1 MRTNALMST
10 KVQSRPTESVTRW
23 VIEKRATRQEIG
35 WGAVGLEIRAAY
47 TEAVDLDLVFL
58 GTSGSVPT
66 ARRGLAGTLLRR
78 GGERILFDCGEGTQ
92 RQLLRSSVG
101 LVELP
106 EIFLTHYH
114 ADHYLGLP
122 GMLKTFAL
130 RGREVPLTV
139 YGPPGL
145 VDLFSIL
152 RRIFGRLNYELG
164 LVELR
169 PGEAVERADYR
180 IEAIA
185 VEHGITANGYAL
197 VEAPRPGR
205 FDVEEARRLGVPS
218 GPLFGRLQGGET
230 VELDDVASVAP
241 EQVLGPPR
249 PGRKV
254 VLAGDTR
261 ATASVLAAAR
271 DADLLVHEATFSVE
285 EGERAEETLHATA
298 TTAAELAA
306 AAGVR
311 MLALTH
317 LSNRYFGPEIVRE
330 ARALFP
336 ETVVPRDFDIID
348 VRFPERGGPR
358 LVKGGAL
365 GRQEEG
371 EPHDKDGSGDRGE
384 RPRGGGGD
392 PDDPALRGDPV
403 GARVGRRDASDGAR

>member
-1 MRTNALMST
+1 
-10 KVQSRPTESVTRW
+10 
-23 VIEKRATRQEIG
+23 
-35 WGAVGLEIRAAY
+35 
-47 TEAVDLDLVFL
+47 VDLDLVFL

-78 GGERILFDCGEGTQ
+78 GGERILVDCGEGTQ

-145 VDLFSIL
+145 VELFGIL
-152 RRIFGRLNYELG
+152 RRVFGRLSYELE

-169 PGEAVERADYR
+169 AGEVLDRRDYA
-180 IEAIA
+180 IEAIS
-185 VEHGITANGYAL
+185 VEHGVTANGYVL
-197 VEAPRPGR
+197 VEQARPGR
-205 FDVEEARRLGVPS
+205 FDLEAARRLGVPQ
-218 GPLFGRLQGGET
+218 GPLFGRLQSGET
-230 VELDDVASVAP
+230 VQLDDGTTVKP
-241 EQVLGPPR
+241 ESVLGPPR
-249 PGRKV
+249 LGRKV

-261 ATASVLAAAR
+261 ACESVRQAAGE
-271 DADLLVHEATFSVE
+271 ADVLVHEATFSVE
-285 EGERAEETLHATA
+285 ERERAEETLHATA
-298 TTAAELAA
+298 TSAAELAA
-306 AAGVR
+306 GAGVGL
-311 MLALTH
+311 LALTH

-330 ARALFP
+330 ARAIFP
-336 ETVVPRDFDIID
+336 NTVVPKDFDIID

-358 LVKGGAL
+358 VVKGGAL

-371 EPHDKDGSGDRGE
+371 EPHDRDGSGDRGE
-384 RPRGGGGD
+384 RPRGGRGD
-392 PDDPALRGDPV
+392 SDDPALGRDRV
-403 GARVGRRDASDGAR
+403 RARVGGRAAPDSAR